1 MNREPDFEASAD
13 MRLLE
18 LQRSALGL
26 TAPPPTRWES
36 RYGSDATAGVTDT
49 EEPFEGA
56 SAVLVVETTANPPG
70 GVIPGTVVTFSLSI
84 ANEGTQRATNVRV
97 AVPVPGNAAYRT
109 GSLVIDGRGAGED
122 VAQRFFGDG
131 LEIGEIAPGNRAT
144 FVWKIGVRLGLGPLV
159 AMPSVRATNAATV
172 GARSVRVTRRNQRE
186 TSFATEVTRAEAAFL
201 EEKPLI
207 PVEIPAEDLPIY
219 ELDAEETLV
228 YEAADAALS
237 SAVPPQ
243 PEPEPEP
250 DPEPEPEPAPEPEP
264 VVEVAAAPA
273 HVEVAPVREA
283 VVLYGRFDRTTL
295 VFFERT
301 FNGSKTPT
309 LLQHC
314 IFASALACTSDAR
327 GGETASLKTHLDAQS
342 QVLHRIALHEK
353 LGKKE
358 PIVEYKGALLAPV
371 WDLSPSVVEPAPA
384 RTAGQAL
391 LVTELS
397 APALAVVRKIG
408 EERDRWDFIKAR
420 QLTLALQAQ
429 RAIVDDQAAGAAI
442 ENALRSYAQL
452 SMTTLQKLFVRI
464 RIDRTTGLLFAG
476 EPALDAAARAVLT
489 AFSSI
494 VER

>member
-36 RYGSDATAGVTDT
+36 RYGSDATAGVTGT

-84 ANEGTQRATNVRV
+84 ANEGTQRAANVRV
-97 AVPVPGNAAYRT
+97 AVPIPGNAAYRT
-109 GSLVIDGRGAGED
+109 GSLVIDGRGASED
-122 VAQRFFGDG
+122 LAQRFFGDG
-131 LEIGEIAPGNRAT
+131 LEIGEIAAGNRAT

-159 AMPSVRATNAATV
+159 AIPTVRATNAAVV

-207 PVEIPAEDLPIY
+207 PVEIPADDLPIY

-237 SAVPPQ
+237 SAAPPH
-243 PEPEPEP
+243 PE
-250 DPEPEPEPAPEPEP
+250 PEPEPEPAPEPEP
-264 VVEVAAAPA
+264 EPVVEIVDAPA
-273 HVEVAPVREA
+273 HVEITPVREA

-327 GGETASLKTHLDAQS
+327 GGEMASLKTHLDAQS

-371 WDLSPSVVEPAPA
+371 WDLSPAVVEPAPA

-391 LVTELS
+391 FVTELS

-429 RAIVDDQAAGAAI
+429 RAIVDDQAAAAAI

-452 SMTTLQKLFVRI
+452 SMSTLQKLFVRI

-489 AFSSI
+489 ALSSI
-494 VER
+494 IER